1 MKATDARRLFDLV
14 EPIAVVAYS
23 ESEPTDALMAIGLP
37 GGWDAYFAGRAAPL
51 GREVPAEVVHA
62 IFYNF
67 APGEVARHIP
77 KVWDLVSPEA
87 ANEAR
92 LQGCVASLR
101 RRLGDLADSQRVS
114 RAADLLVKAGAS
126 APTEGRALYAAVRT
140 LPVPTEPVARLWHG
154 ANLLREHRGDGH
166 NAALL
171 TAGIGGTECH
181 VLHALSEGMVAE
193 QFGRVSHL
201 PKAQLASVIEGMR
214 ARGLIGPDGW
224 PTPTGRNTKDR
235 VEALTDELAAPA
247 YAILEQNERDQL
259 VENLEPIAAALLDA
273 PTIRPPSRPP

>member
-1 MKATDARRLFDLV
+1 
-14 EPIAVVAYS
+14 
-23 ESEPTDALMAIGLP
+23 
-37 GGWDAYFAGRAAPL
+37 
-51 GREVPAEVVHA
+51 
-62 IFYNF
+62 
-67 APGEVARHIP
+67 VARHIP

-92 LQGCVASLR
+92 LQGCVVSLR
-101 RRLGDLADSQRVS
+101 RRLGDLAAGPSVS

-126 APTEGRALYAAVRT
+126 APTEGRALFAAVRT

-181 VLHALSEGMVAE
+181 VLHALSDGMPAE

-201 PKAQLASVIEGMR
+201 PKAQLASVIEGMG
-214 ARGLIGPDGW
+214 ARGLIGEDGW
-224 PTPTGRNTKDR
+224 LTPTGRQTKER

-247 YAILEQNERDQL
+247 YDILSPDERDQL
-259 VENLEPIAAALLDA
+259 VEDLEPLAAVVIDTDPDEA
-273 PTIRPPSRPP
+273 T